1 MLPERD
7 VAAIQAYCEQRND
20 PETSDQLRVEAQV
33 EPTTVTIVERRAP
46 WSPDFGP
53 EWSTVGVARLRYTAT
68 KREWTLQS
76 ADSHGRW
83 SRYEYINPV
92 SRVDVLLDEIDRG
105 PTGIFW
111 G

>member
-7 VAAIQAYCEQRND
+7 VAAIKAYCEQRND
-20 PETSDQLRVEAQV
+20 PGTSDQLRVEAQV
-33 EPTTVTIVERRAP
+33 EATTVTIVERRAP

-68 KREWTLQS
+68 KRVWTLQS
-76 ADSHGRW
+76 ADGHGRW
-83 SRYEYINPV
+83 SRYDFIDSVP
-92 SRVDVLLDEIDRG
+92 RVDVLLDEIERD

>member
-7 VAAIQAYCEQRND
+7 VAAIKAYCEQRND
-20 PETSDQLRVEAQV
+20 PGTSDQLRVEAQV
-33 EPTTVTIVERRAP
+33 EATTVTIVERRAP

-68 KREWTLQS
+68 KRVWTLQS
-76 ADSHGRW
+76 ADGHGRW
-83 SRYEYINPV
+83 SRYDFIDSAP
-92 SRVDVLLDEIDRG
+92 RVDVLLDEIERD